1 MTYYF
6 TALLWI
12 ATQNVFE
19 MMRLQIT
26 LRTRQKKFSSSRQ
39 FLVKISINS
48 LWSGDRFKSIRSKAL
63 KNWMSPTNWTFKWQ
77 GVRKPLAALNSEE
90 AWKRKNNHRSVTNL
104 AVSFPRFD
112 FSGLTN
118 EIPDWTDQSDKSLRC
133 WVKLVREALATRFA
147 PLVRSFAWGRY
158 YIPTN
163 TTTLCQNAF
172 WFKFVLSLGNRDN
185 WKT

>member
-48 LWSGDRFKSIRSKAL
+48 LWSGDRFKSIKTKAL
-63 KNWMSPTNWTFKWQ
+63 KNWMSPKNWIFKWQ
-77 GVRKPLAALNSEE
+77 GVRKLLAALNSEE
-90 AWKRKNNHRSVTNL
+90 AWKRKNNHRWVTNL

-112 FSGLTN
+112 FSELTN
-118 EIPDWTDQSDKSLRC
+118 EIPDWTDQSDKSLLC
-133 WVKLVREALATRFA
+133 LAFLLR
-147 PLVRSFAWGRY
+147 RKIWRRR
-158 YIPTN
+158 
-163 TTTLCQNAF
+163 
-172 WFKFVLSLGNRDN
+172 W
-185 WKT
+185 